1 VRQFPQK
8 FFRIVLPDY
17 SYVVVPRQHL
27 KEMFSAPEDK
37 LSLRV
42 HSAESLALPYTFQ
55 RSVGE
60 DDYHTT
66 VVRTELSRHIPEL
79 MPEIVDEL
87 EAAITDEI
95 PLTDGT
101 VVSSHRN
108 INIRMD
114 TCLLV

>member
-1 VRQFPQK
+1 VHQFPQK

-17 SYVVVPRQHL
+17 SYVIVPRQHL

-37 LSLRV
+37 LSLKV

-66 VVRTELSRHIPEL
+66 VVRTELSRRIPEL

-87 EAAITDEI
+87 EAAIADEI

-101 VVSSHRN
+101 ASSHRN
-108 INIRMD
+108 INMRLD
-114 TCLLV
+114 PCLLV

>member
-1 VRQFPQK
+1 MRQFPQK

-27 KEMFSAPEDK
+27 KEMFSAPEDQ
-37 LSLRV
+37 LSLKV

-55 RSVGE
+55 RSVAE

-66 VVRTELSRHIPEL
+66 VVRTELSRRIPEL

-87 EAAITDEI
+87 GAAISDEI

-101 VVSSHRN
+101 ASSHRHS
-108 INIRMD
+108 NIRLD
-114 TCLLV
+114 TYLLV